1 MTLSTL
7 VVSGKDKDKDKDP
20 LCRTEIYVF
29 FCRVVLF
36 KWWMKLFKIA
46 GKNLTV
52 QERSLM
58 HRNQPKLR
66 TSLSGAHIHLVE
78 HFHLNIDPI
87 LFYLSS
93 IHCSIHT
100 STGKF
105 PFEIFSFI
113 THESTR
119 VHIYWGLQSEGTMP
133 LHGNRG
139 QICFSWVLASQDPI
153 HSNNCRADGLPGYM
167 YRIRKP

>member
-1 MTLSTL
+1 M
-7 VVSGKDKDKDKDP
+7 
-20 LCRTEIYVF
+20 C
-29 FCRVVLF
+29 FCKAVLLE
-36 KWWMKLFKIA
+36 WWMKLFKIT
-46 GKNLTV
+46 GKNPTV

-66 TSLSGAHIHLVE
+66 TFLSGAHIHLVE

-93 IHCSIHT
+93 INCLIHA

-119 VHIYWGLQSEGTMP
+119 VHICTGASSLRALCPSMEIEGKYVF
-133 LHGNRG
+133 LG
-139 QICFSWVLASQDPI
+139 SWRLRILFTPTIAVQMASQGI
-153 HSNNCRADGLPGYM
+153 
-167 YRIRKP
+167 RISFTE